1 MSEFEKGIHKMF
13 DHIWDCEIEHPI
25 FQDTVGELMS
35 AVIQLYE
42 STKGAD
48 DETD

>member
-1 MSEFEKGIHKMF
+1 MSEFEKNLHQMF
-13 DHIWDCEIEHPI
+13 NHIWDCEIEHPI

-42 STKGAD
+42 TMKG
-48 DETD
+48 TDND

>member
-1 MSEFEKGIHKMF
+1 MTEFEKSLHQMF

-42 STKGAD
+42 TTKGAVD
-48 DETD
+48 GR